1 MSSERKASL
10 LNILNDA
17 INLYNMTRSPEA
29 SAKLMEVREGDG
41 VAVVEFSGEFCT
53 SCGVRDWVEDLAY
66 LIKSMGC
73 GAELIEYFE
82 PGNGGELKRIGVFK
96 VVL

>member
-82 PGNGGELKRIGVFK
+82 LGNGGELKRIGVFK